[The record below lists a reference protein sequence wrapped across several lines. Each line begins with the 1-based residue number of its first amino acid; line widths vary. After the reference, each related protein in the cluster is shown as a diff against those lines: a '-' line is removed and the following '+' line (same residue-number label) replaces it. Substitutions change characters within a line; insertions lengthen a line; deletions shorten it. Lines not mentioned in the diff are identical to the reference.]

1 MPTASPKN
9 TSSTRFAFLLVFLI
23 GALVY
28 AKGLFGGF
36 LFDDYP
42 NIVNNAALQAVAQHQ
57 GSWLAVAES
66 SKSGPLHRPIS
77 SLSFAAD
84 LYFFGF
90 EPLAF
95 KVHNLAIH
103 LLNGLLLYALS
114 LRLIPRLL
122 RQQSSPQIGR
132 AS

>member
-1 MPTASPKN
+1 MH
-9 TSSTRFAFLLVFLI
+9 
-23 GALVY
+23 
-28 AKGLFGGF
+28 
-36 LFDDYP
+36 
-42 NIVNNAALQAVAQHQ
+42 AVAQHQ

-66 SKSGPLHRPIS
+66 SKSGPLHKPIS

-95 KVHNLAIH
+95 KVHHLAIH

-122 RQQSSPQIGR
+122 RHQSSPHLVHAYSLFLTAIWHL
-132 AS
+132 SPPPCSNV

>member
-1 MPTASPKN
+1 MH
-9 TSSTRFAFLLVFLI
+9 
-23 GALVY
+23 
-28 AKGLFGGF
+28 
-36 LFDDYP
+36 
-42 NIVNNAALQAVAQHQ
+42 AVAQHQ
-57 GSWLAVAES
+57 CSWLAVAES
-66 SKSGPLHRPIS
+66 SKSRPLHRRIS

-122 RQQSSPQIGR
+122 RQQSSPQLVKAYSLFVTDR
-132 AS
+132 KSTRLNSSH